1 MTAAPIGELH
11 DVEQVVLAVEIVS
24 AGTMRR
30 DRLEKPAEYAAA
42 GVRHY
47 WRIEQDPVHVF
58 AYDLVDGAYRL
69 VADSNVELV
78 LTEPFTITLPIRD
91 IAP

>member
-1 MTAAPIGELH
+1 MTAAATGEVMWTP
-11 DVEQVVLAVEIVS
+11 DPVMQRYAS
-24 AGTMRR
+24 SGTKRR

-47 WRIEQDPVHVF
+47 WRIEPDPVHVF

-69 VADSNVELV
+69 VADSTVELV
-78 LTEPFTITLPIRD
+78 LAEPFTITLPIRD